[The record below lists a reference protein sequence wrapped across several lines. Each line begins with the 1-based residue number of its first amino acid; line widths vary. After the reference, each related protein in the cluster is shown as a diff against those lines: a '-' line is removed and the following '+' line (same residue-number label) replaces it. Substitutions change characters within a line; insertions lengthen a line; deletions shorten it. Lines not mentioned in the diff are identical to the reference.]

1 MGWLDN
7 LRNMK
12 KASGLTTNEIAAQS
26 GLPEPTLEKL
36 FAGITKDPK
45 LSTLNVLVH
54 FFGYTLD
61 DLVKSPETEKSPG
74 AEETAPRDEREAEI
88 ISLVR
93 RLDDDQ
99 KDMILLMLEGA
110 AAKKR

>member
-1 MGWLDN
+1 MEWLDN
-7 LRNMK
+7 LRKMK
-12 KASGLTTNEIAAQS
+12 KESGLITSEIAAQS

-36 FAGITKDPK
+36 FAGTTKDPK
-45 LSTLNVLVH
+45 LSTLNALVH

-61 DLVKSPETEKSPG
+61 DLVKAPKTEKSPD
-74 AEETAPRDEREAEI
+74 ADDAAPRDEREAEI

-93 RLDDDQ
+93 RLDDAQ
-99 KDMILLMLEGA
+99 KDMILVMLEGV

>member
-61 DLVKSPETEKSPG
+61 DLVKGPETEKSPG